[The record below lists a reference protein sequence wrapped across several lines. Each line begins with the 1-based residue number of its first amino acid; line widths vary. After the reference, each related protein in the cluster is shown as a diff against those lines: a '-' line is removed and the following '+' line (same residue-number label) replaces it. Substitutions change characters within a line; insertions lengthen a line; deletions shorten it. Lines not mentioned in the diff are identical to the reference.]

1 MNSVHDLRHIDLNL
15 LVVLDALL
23 DERHISRAANRLAM
37 TQPAVS
43 HALNRLR
50 ELMGDPLLVR
60 VGNEMRLTAKATTL
74 IGPLTEAL
82 SHVRKVVM
90 SGPFEP
96 VNCQRTF
103 RLGMSDYG
111 SAVVLPRLLQCVRV
125 EAPGVN
131 LVVSQSSRLEMLRQ
145 VAESELDGGIGVFP
159 LVPEELESDLL
170 FQERFV
176 LVTDRRNLT
185 APTELSLSDYLAAPH
200 IHVSTQAMHH
210 SHVDNALRAR
220 GLKRRIAV
228 LVPHFTVAAELLV
241 GTDLL
246 LTIAARAINIEKIS
260 PNLVVLEPP
269 FAIPNFDFVSIWR
282 AGADRNLELAW
293 LRSSI
298 RAIGL

>member
-1 MNSVHDLRHIDLNL
+1 MNTVHDLRRIDLNL

-23 DERHISRAANRLAM
+23 EERHISRAATRLAM

-50 ELMGDPLLVR
+50 DLIGDPLLVR
-60 VGNEMRLTAKATTL
+60 VGNEMRLTAKAAAL
-74 IGPLTEAL
+74 LRPLADAL
-82 SHVRKVVM
+82 THVRNVVM
-90 SGPFEP
+90 SEPFSPE
-96 VNCQRTF
+96 NCQRTF

-111 SAVVLPRLLQCVRV
+111 SAVVLPGLLRRLRA

-131 LVVSQSSRLEMLRQ
+131 LVVTQSSRLEMLRQ
-145 VAESELDGGIGVFP
+145 VTESELDGAIGVFP
-159 LVPEELESDLL
+159 MMPEELESDTL

-185 APTELSLSDYLAAPH
+185 EQNGLSLSHYLEAPH
-200 IHVSTQAMHH
+200 IHVSVQAMHH
-210 SHVDNALRAR
+210 SHVDKALAAL
-220 GLKRRIAV
+220 GAQRRIAV
-228 LVPHFTVAAELLV
+228 LVPHFTVAADLLV

-246 LTIAARAINIEKIS
+246 LTIAARAINMEKIS
-260 PNLVVLEPP
+260 PDLVVLEPP
-269 FAIPNFDFVSIWR
+269 FAIPGFDFVSIWR
-282 AGADRNLELAW
+282 AGADRNLELTW